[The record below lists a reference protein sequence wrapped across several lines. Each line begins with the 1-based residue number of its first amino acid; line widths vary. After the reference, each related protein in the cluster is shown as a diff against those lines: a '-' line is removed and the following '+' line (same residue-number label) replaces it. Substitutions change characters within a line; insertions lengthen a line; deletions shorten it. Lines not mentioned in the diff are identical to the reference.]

1 MLSERLSVCGLNL
14 ANPSLDHR
22 NQQGKLKIED
32 PKAAAGLFFARALL
46 FSTWLSRAPEVQAA
60 LSLNTVQMGLFVM
73 LFPLG
78 GLAGILFANVLTV
91 SFGSTASGIG
101 IFTLGGAALATL
113 GFSLVEGN
121 LVVSSVALFA
131 MGLPMA
137 IADFLG
143 NFEGTAVDRVSKK
156 SLFPAIHSAFG
167 MGMLLGAGGASLAID
182 AGWSLTPNY
191 LMVAGIVVA
200 LAVVASL
207 QFPNRD
213 KPLVRPKGE
222 ERKMSVAVWKEK
234 RTLLIA
240 VIGFSFIM
248 AEISAGTWVPIALT
262 VSGFSGSAAAFAFG
276 VFWIVITIGRVLGG
290 FVVEAIGRFRT
301 VLISTLVT
309 AAGILVFMLGEV
321 IALPFLGLVLWGLG
335 MSMGFPMAVAAMS
348 DDPRKAPFRINMI
361 ITVVYISSISV
372 GAALGSVGEVAGI
385 YVAFSIPLALMIL
398 SAILSPVTKKLPLE
412 EPENI
417 LVR

>member
-1 MLSERLSVCGLNL
+1 
-14 ANPSLDHR
+14 
-22 NQQGKLKIED
+22 
-32 PKAAAGLFFARALL
+32 
-46 FSTWLSRAPEVQAA
+46 
-60 LSLNTVQMGLFVM
+60 
-73 LFPLG
+73 
-78 GLAGILFANVLTV
+78 
-91 SFGSTASGIG
+91 
-101 IFTLGGAALATL
+101 
-113 GFSLVEGN
+113 
-121 LVVSSVALFA
+121 
-131 MGLPMA
+131 
-137 IADFLG
+137 
-143 NFEGTAVDRVSKK
+143 
-156 SLFPAIHSAFG
+156 
-167 MGMLLGAGGASLAID
+167 
-182 AGWSLTPNY
+182 
-191 LMVAGIVVA
+191 
-200 LAVVASL
+200 
-207 QFPNRD
+207 
-213 KPLVRPKGE
+213 
-222 ERKMSVAVWKEK
+222 MSVAVWKEK

-372 GAALGSVGEVAGI
+372 GPALGSVGEVAGI